1 MIECKNYGKEINNPE
16 LDQLSS
22 RFGHQR
28 GFFGM
33 LLCRHMDDRQLIVAR
48 CRDAANDGRSFMIVL
63 EDADLVTLL
72 QFVENARRLEIDEL
86 LQRRFDEI
94 VH

>member
-1 MIECKNYGKEINNPE
+1 
-16 LDQLSS
+16 
-22 RFGHQR
+22 
-28 GFFGM
+28 
-33 LLCRHMDDRQLIVAR
+33 
-48 CRDAANDGRSFMIVL
+48 MIVL